1 MTIALLIQAVVRQ
14 TTILIAQLATSGHSR
29 APIAQVASQVFL
41 ELVKELER
49 QGVSR
54 KVSADMFGMGLRT
67 YQRKIQRITESSTE
81 RGRSLWTALL
91 DYVASRD
98 TVSRT
103 EVLVRF
109 ASDDEA
115 LVRSV
120 LHDLCESE
128 LVTQTGSGANSVYR
142 ARTGDEMGRL
152 LQTRRSEGLDELLW
166 ALLYHEGPLPAD
178 EVPARTGLGALE
190 CEAVLSRLLEA
201 GRIEFAGG
209 SYRTSSLVLPLG
221 SPVGFEAAVF
231 DHFKAVV
238 NTLTGRLRAPRS
250 APSLAD
256 RVGGSTYSVEV
267 WPGHPLEDEVYATL
281 GKLRGILGDLR
292 QRVESHNQGQPPPE
306 NHTKVLLYV
315 GQCPI
320 PQGHPSGEESDA

>member
-1 MTIALLIQAVVRQ
+1 MTIDLLIQAVVRQ

-41 ELVKELER
+41 DLVKELER

-67 YQRKIQRITESSTE
+67 YQRKIQRIAESSTE

-91 DYVASRD
+91 DYVSSRGS
-98 TVSRT
+98 TTRA
-103 EVLVRF
+103 EVLLRF
-109 ASDDEA
+109 SGDDEA

-128 LVTQTGSGANSVYR
+128 LVTQSGSGPTAVYR
-142 ARTGDEMGRL
+142 TPTKDEMGRL
-152 LQTRRSEGLDELLW
+152 WQTRRSQGLDELLW
-166 ALLYHEGPLPAD
+166 ALLYHEGPIAA
-178 EVPARTGLGALE
+178 EQVAARTGIDGAE
-190 CEAVLSRLLEA
+190 CEAALARLLES
-201 GRIEFAGG
+201 GRIELISGA
-209 SYRTSSLVLPLG
+209 YRTSALILPLG

-238 NTLTGRLRAPRS
+238 NTLTGRLRAPRT
-250 APSLAD
+250 ATSLGD
-256 RVGGSTYSVEV
+256 RIGGSTYSVEV
-267 WPGHPLEDEVYATL
+267 WPGHPLEDEVYGTL
-281 GKLRGILGDLR
+281 GKLRAVLGELR
-292 QRVESHNQGQPPPE
+292 ARVDAHNEQQALPE

-320 PQGHPSGEESDA
+320 SQGPPASEERDD